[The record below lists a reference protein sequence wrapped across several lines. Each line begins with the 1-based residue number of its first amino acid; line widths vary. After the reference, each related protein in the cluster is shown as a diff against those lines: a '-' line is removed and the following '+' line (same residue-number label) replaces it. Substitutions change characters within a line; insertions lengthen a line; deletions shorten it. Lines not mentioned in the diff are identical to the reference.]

1 MNDLKYPNW
10 FAMGA
15 QWYFEKHLTQFKD
28 KPTIALQIG
37 AYTGDASKWLMEN
50 SLTHPDSRLFDV
62 DTWLGSDEQI
72 HKEFDWSDV
81 ETEYQV
87 KVESY
92 ISDGK
97 IFPKKMTSVEFLR
110 SCKTKFDFVYIDGNH
125 EAYAVLEDFTFVFDL
140 VKPNGIIAF
149 DDYTWGE
156 YLPIHKRPAF
166 AIDCIR
172 NCYIDK
178 VEIID
183 SGSQLWMRKL

>member
-1 MNDLKYPNW
+1 MTEYPNW

-15 QWYFEKHLTQFKD
+15 QWYFDKHLKQFKD
-28 KPTIALQIG
+28 TPITALQIG
-37 AYTGDASKWLMEN
+37 AYTGDASLWLMEN
-50 SLTHPDSRLFDV
+50 ALTHPDSRLIDV

-81 ETEYQV
+81 ETEYQG

-92 ISDGK
+92 IKSGK
-97 IFPKKMTSVEFLR
+97 IIPKKMQSVEFLR
-110 SCKTKFDFVYIDGNH
+110 SARTMFDFVYIDGNH
-125 EAYAVLEDFTFVFDL
+125 EAFAVLEDFTFVFDL

-172 NCYIDK
+172 NCYQEK

-183 SGSQLWMRKL
+183 MGSQLWMRKL